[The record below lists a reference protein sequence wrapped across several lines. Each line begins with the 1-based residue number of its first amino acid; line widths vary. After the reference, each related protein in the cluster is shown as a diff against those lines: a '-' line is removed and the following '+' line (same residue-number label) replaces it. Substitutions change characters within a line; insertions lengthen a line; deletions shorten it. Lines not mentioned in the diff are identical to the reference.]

1 MKVILLQDVKKVGK
15 KDQII
20 EVSDG
25 YASNFLIPKKLAI
38 PFNERNISQLEANQA
53 RKIET
58 DKQNKETAIKNKQK
72 LEEKELVFILAVGAN
87 GKAFGAITAKKVEE
101 EIKARFKVDVD
112 RKKFINFSPLNHL
125 GLSTIQIE
133 LYKDVV
139 AQVRI
144 MVKDKA

>member
-38 PFNERNISQLEANQA
+38 PYNDRNISQLEANKA
-53 RKIET
+53 RKIEEE
-58 DKQNKETAIKNKQK
+58 KQNKETALKNKQK

-101 EIKARFKVDVD
+101 EIKAKFKIEVD
-112 RKKFINFSPLNHL
+112 RKKFLNFTPINRL
-125 GLSTIQIE
+125 GLSTLQIE

-139 AQVRI
+139 ALLKV

>member
-38 PFNERNISQLEANQA
+38 PYNDRNISQLEANKA
-53 RKIET
+53 RKIEEE
-58 DKQNKETAIKNKQK
+58 KQHKETALKNKQK

-101 EIKARFKVDVD
+101 EIKAKFKIEVD
-112 RKKFINFSPLNHL
+112 RKKFLNFTPINRL
-125 GLSTIQIE
+125 GLSTLQIE

-139 AQVRI
+139 ALLKV